1 MASLYPAINTP
12 AHTHTHSSPL
22 EGHCYTEPVTAQ
34 SVLSHR
40 KEYEFGLNF
49 LFCP

>member
-12 AHTHTHSSPL
+12 VHRHIL
-22 EGHCYTEPVTAQ
+22 EDHCYTELVTAQ

-40 KEYEFGLNF
+40 KQYEFGFNF
-49 LFCP
+49 LFFP